1 MSSAGVPATSG
12 AFSGLQ
18 TGRATTSTT
27 ANLNPLQMLPATAGT
42 DVSTFTGAS
51 FSLGGAAN
59 NTGSAGLS
67 TDVGTQ
73 FSFSSRL
80 TFSQDD

>member
-1 MSSAGVPATSG
+1 VATS
-12 AFSGLQ
+12 AADV
-18 TGRATTSTT
+18 ATYS
-27 ANLNPLQMLPATAGT
+27 
-42 DVSTFTGAS
+42 GAS

-67 TDVGTQ
+67 ADVGTR

-80 TFSQDD
+80 TFSSDD